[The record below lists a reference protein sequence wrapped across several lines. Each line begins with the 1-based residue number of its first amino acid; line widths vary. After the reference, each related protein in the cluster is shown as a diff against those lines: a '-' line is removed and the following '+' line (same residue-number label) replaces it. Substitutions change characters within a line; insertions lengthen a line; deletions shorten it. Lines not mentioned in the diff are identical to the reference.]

1 MPLESLLKLVETLRD
16 RIDEHGNTL
25 RQSEALT
32 RYALIDPLLRE
43 LGWDTAD
50 PALVIPEYR
59 SGVGSSDYA
68 LLANGKPMM
77 MVEAKKLGTQL
88 QDAVVQGIQYC
99 LMEGTPYFTL
109 TDGERWEI
117 YRIQGGVPIADQR
130 IVVVDLRS
138 QSLAEACLRALA
150 LWRPSVQTG
159 YVGAGS
165 ELVPKKTG
173 SALREVQE
181 DTHAR
186 ATATPIADVTMSTGR
201 DPSDEDWQSISLV
214 APEFKTKPTELMF
227 PDGTQKLIKSW
238 KAMLVEIVEWLIK
251 TNHLTPDRCPIPFS
265 DRSKR
270 YVVALSPSHEDG
282 SPFEETGRVGIGSFH
297 VDTKHSAPQIVRPT
311 RALIEHVG
319 QDPAQFKVKYR

>member
-109 TDGERWEI
+109 TRWRTLGTSTE
-117 YRIQGGVPIADQR
+117 YRAVFAIARLQR
-130 IVVVDLRS
+130 IVVVDLS
-138 QSLAEACLRALA
+138 E
-150 LWRPSVQTG
+150 PIVGQTG
-159 YVGAGS
+159 TC
-165 ELVPKKTG
+165 LTG
-173 SALREVQE
+173 
-181 DTHAR
+181 
-186 ATATPIADVTMSTGR
+186 
-201 DPSDEDWQSISLV
+201 
-214 APEFKTKPTELMF
+214 
-227 PDGTQKLIKSW
+227 
-238 KAMLVEIVEWLIK
+238 
-251 TNHLTPDRCPIPFS
+251 
-265 DRSKR
+265 
-270 YVVALSPSHEDG
+270 
-282 SPFEETGRVGIGSFH
+282 
-297 VDTKHSAPQIVRPT
+297 
-311 RALIEHVG
+311 
-319 QDPAQFKVKYR
+319 